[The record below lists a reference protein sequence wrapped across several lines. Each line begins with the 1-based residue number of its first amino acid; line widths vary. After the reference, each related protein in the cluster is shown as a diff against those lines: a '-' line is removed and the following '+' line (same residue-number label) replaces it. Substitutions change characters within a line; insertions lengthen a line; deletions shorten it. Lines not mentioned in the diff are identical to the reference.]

1 MMMHHRLVY
10 RAVTMSMT
18 KIRRRGG
25 EKTEGVHE
33 EQRLPPR
40 PPYCYHHRRN
50 EMPPPAYY
58 YVAAVAHGVS
68 FSRQRG
74 YLVIRPGE
82 TIDLTPNL
90 PYNTSS
96 HTHTPD
102 RRLFPGCSPYKCTFY
117 RHLLHHLHV
126 CANVPDYFEWQVRR
140 FKPKSPAPRRAARG
154 PPPKLTQRTT
164 RSLLSPTECSATSIP
179 LPST

>member
-90 PYNTSS
+90 PYNIPHRT
-96 HTHTPD
+96 HTHPTGGSFRVV
-102 RRLFPGCSPYKCTFY
+102 RRT
-117 RHLLHHLHV
+117 
-126 CANVPDYFEWQVRR
+126 NVPFTVIYFIISTYVQ
-140 FKPKSPAPRRAARG
+140 
-154 PPPKLTQRTT
+154 TYQTT
-164 RSLLSPTECSATSIP
+164 LNGK
-179 LPST
+179 

>member
-1 MMMHHRLVY
+1 MMHHRLVY

-82 TIDLTPNL
+82 TIDFTLNL
-90 PYNTSS
+90 QYLIA
-96 HTHTPD
+96 HTHTRPAALSG
-102 RRLFPGCSPYKCTFY
+102 LFAVQMY
-117 RHLLHHLHV
+117 L
-126 CANVPDYFEWQVRR
+126 
-140 FKPKSPAPRRAARG
+140 
-154 PPPKLTQRTT
+154 
-164 RSLLSPTECSATSIP
+164 
-179 LPST
+179 LPSFTSSSPRMCKRTRLL